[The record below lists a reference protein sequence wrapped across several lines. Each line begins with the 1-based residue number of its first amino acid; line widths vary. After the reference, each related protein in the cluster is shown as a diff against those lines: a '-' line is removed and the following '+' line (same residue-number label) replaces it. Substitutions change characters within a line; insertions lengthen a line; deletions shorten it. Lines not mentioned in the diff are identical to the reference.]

1 MLRFKYQ
8 NLMPVLLDAL
18 SQSSRIKLCKNVG
31 VYFCPAR
38 QSKDNPLIA
47 YAEKFDPRKDVYD
60 TLCYRANQ
68 MFGDEEFTELYRPT
82 DDVFQEILNIECD
95 LAAGIINDQLKL
107 WPIANEKMLIH

>member
-1 MLRFKYQ
+1 
-8 NLMPVLLDAL
+8 
-18 SQSSRIKLCKNVG
+18 
-31 VYFCPAR
+31 
-38 QSKDNPLIA
+38 
-47 YAEKFDPRKDVYD
+47 
-60 TLCYRANQ
+60 